1 MCADDVAG
9 AVTRLGPG
17 YVPRLLGA
25 LCMLMGIGLAAYGC
39 FSRPEPAQALSVRP
53 VLFVLS
59 GIAVFAALIETAGLA
74 VTAIAVVAIVSQ
86 ARSGARLFETAL
98 LALGLAA
105 LVIGIFVFGLGLPL
119 TVGPR

>member
-1 MCADDVAG
+1 MDRNWLNTDTATGTLVAVFGALSLWMGADYVAG
-9 AVTRLGPG
+9 AATRMGPG

-86 ARSGARLFETAL
+86 ARK
-98 LALGLAA
+98 
-105 LVIGIFVFGLGLPL
+105 IGRAHV
-119 TVGPR
+119 